1 MRARNGGTRWGWS
14 RYLHRRAW
22 LRVWQRA
29 LLFTPLIAA
38 LLYPS
43 APVQAQELPSSVAQR
58 QQGGDP
64 PRDEQRGSLDERVG
78 RLERIVEGGTLL
90 HMQARIDELS
100 REIRELR
107 GEMQVLQHN
116 IDQSN
121 QGQRTLY
128 QNLDQRLRRLESTT
142 QGSPQGGAPFS
153 PGASASAPQSV
164 QPPAAPGAVLPSAPQ
179 AGSGQGAPLTAHTPS
194 APAGRSPAAAA
205 PGEQGAADYQKA
217 FDLLRQGHYD
227 QAIKAFR
234 AFVAA
239 HPKSRLDGNAQYW
252 LAEIYYVKG
261 NSKAAL
267 TEFHKV
273 VDQYP
278 DSPKAPDAMLKIG
291 YVQSALGERAKARAT
306 FRQVMSRYPNTTAA
320 RLAENRLRQK

>member
-1 MRARNGGTRWGWS
+1 MVMRARDGGTRRRGS
-14 RYLHRRAW
+14 RYFHHRAW
-22 LRVWQRA
+22 LRPWRRA

-38 LLYPS
+38 LLYLN

-90 HMQARIDELS
+90 RMQARIDELS
-100 REIRELR
+100 REIREMR

-121 QGQRTLY
+121 QSQRTLY
-128 QNLDQRLRRLESTT
+128 QNLDQRLRRLESTA
-142 QGSPQGGAPFS
+142 QGGAPPS
-153 PGASASAPQSV
+153 PGAGMPAPQSV
-164 QPPAAPGAVLPSAPQ
+164 QPPAVPPPAPQ
-179 AGSGQGAPLTAHTPS
+179 AGPGQGAPPAAHAPS

-217 FDLLRQGHYD
+217 FDLLRRGHYD

-306 FRQVMSRYPNTTAA
+306 FRQVVSRYPNTTAA

>member
-1 MRARNGGTRWGWS
+1 M
-14 RYLHRRAW
+14 
-22 LRVWQRA
+22 
-29 LLFTPLIAA
+29 FTPLLVAA
-38 LLYPS
+38 LSYPS

-64 PRDEQRGSLDERVG
+64 PRGEQRGSLDERVG

-90 HMQARIDELS
+90 RMQARIDELS
-100 REIRELR
+100 REIREMR

-116 IDQSN
+116 IDQGN
-121 QGQRTLY
+121 QSQRTLY
-128 QNLDQRLRRLESTT
+128 QNLDQRLRRLESTA
-142 QGSPQGGAPFS
+142 QGVAPSS
-153 PGASASAPQSV
+153 PGAGVPTPQSA
-164 QPPAAPGAVLPSAPQ
+164 QPPAAPGAVPPSTPQ
-179 AGSGQGAPLTAHTPS
+179 AGPGQGVPPS
-194 APAGRSPAAAA
+194 AGRPSAAAA

-217 FDLLRQGHYD
+217 FDLLRQGRYD
-227 QAIKAFR
+227 QAVKAFR
-234 AFVAA
+234 AFLAA

-273 VDQYP
+273 VNQYP

-306 FRQVMSRYPNTTAA
+306 FRQVVSRYPNTTAA
-320 RLAENRLRQK
+320 RLAQNRLRQK